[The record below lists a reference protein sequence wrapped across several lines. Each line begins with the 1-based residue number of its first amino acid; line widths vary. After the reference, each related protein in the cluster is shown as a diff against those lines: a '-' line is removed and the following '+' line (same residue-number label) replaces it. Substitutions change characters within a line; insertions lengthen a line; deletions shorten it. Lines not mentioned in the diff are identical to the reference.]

1 MFPYSSNT
9 SNPNV
14 FSTVEPEISENLYTD
29 LTVDSVVELTLK
41 QRNAYG
47 TIRWI
52 GMLPERQEMTAG
64 IELVKVTPHK
74 HVLCSCHEHLL
85 LESERPIKV

>member
-1 MFPYSSNT
+1 MFPCSSNT
-9 SNPNV
+9 SNSNV
-14 FSTVEPEISENLYTD
+14 FSTVEPEISENLYSD
-29 LTVDSVVELTLK
+29 LTVDSVVELTLN

-52 GMLPERQEMTAG
+52 GTLPERKEMMAG
-64 IELVKVTPHK
+64 IELVKITPHK

-85 LESERPIKV
+85 SASERPIKV